1 MLLHAVEY
9 RVVEEMDRATTRL
22 NKSKAV
28 SVVSLSSSLLVVVEE
43 MDRATTRLNK
53 SKAVSVRRSIDRSP
67 PTTTRRRAAHPNA
80 SHPPPPTHT
89 HTHTPHSPQ
98 TH

>member
-28 SVVSLSSSLLVVVEE
+28 
-43 MDRATTRLNK
+43 
-53 SKAVSVRRSIDRSP
+53 
-67 PTTTRRRAAHPNA
+67 RRRLRLD
-80 SHPPPPTHT
+80 THVCVK
-89 HTHTPHSPQ
+89 
-98 TH
+98 